1 MLHPPGLDRVDLTPF
16 AGMLSD
22 GDPHTVSISVYNTN
36 SYFLATANLLLYRD
50 KFRAE
55 TGGAVEENTLSD
67 APVPDVEENLTTANG
82 ATTGNVIVG
91 STRTFTIKGYVN
103 TSRGRVETTVNS
115 TVDFNS
121 NQAFNVATVGVP
133 EIQNVNQTS
142 TVDSTTTT
150 QLGIL
155 AEKVTTHWSFPLLLT
170 TPSCRTA
177 MARTRRSS
185 VQTSSTK
192 WPKHLPQR
200 LPGCQL

>member
-1 MLHPPGLDRVDLTPF
+1 MTATPHRQHQR
-16 AGMLSD
+16 LQRQQLL
-22 GDPHTVSISVYNTN
+22 
-36 SYFLATANLLLYRD
+36 LATANLLLYRD

-55 TGGAVEENTLSD
+55 TGGAVEENTLS
-67 APVPDVEENLTTANG
+67 AEPIPHVEENLTTANG

-91 STRTFTIKGYVN
+91 SKRTFTLKGYVN
-103 TSRGRVETTVNS
+103 TSFGRVETTVNS

-150 QLGIL
+150 LRHPRRESRNPL
-155 AEKVTTHWSFPLLLT
+155 VLPAPPRLLFRAEQRWHVHPGRQFKP
-170 TPSCRTA
+170 A
-177 MARTRRSS
+177 ARSE
-185 VQTSSTK
+185 
-192 WPKHLPQR
+192 PKHRPQR